1 MANHQSES
9 SEIIMHTVPF
19 RLNENAQEFQAG
31 EYIGFGLRTGVK
43 YQDKNKQDQWTNYKA
58 AIFAKSQAQIDFYR
72 ANLIKGALVVVTA
85 EKQEV
90 EIFTKQSG
98 ETVAAIKLINGNIV
112 AVKTD
117 RAPDAAQQAYAKA
130 ASPQQA
136 PAQQP
141 APQVPQ
147 VPAGFDSFDDDIPF

>member
-1 MANHQSES
+1 
-9 SEIIMHTVPF
+9 MHTVPF

-31 EYIGFGLRTGVK
+31 EYVGFGIRTGVK
-43 YQDKNKQDQWTNYKA
+43 FQDRNKQDQWTNYKA
-58 AIFAKSQAQIDFYR
+58 AIFAKSPAQVDFYR

-90 EIFTKQSG
+90 ELFTKQSG

-112 AVKTD
+112 AVKAD
-117 RAPDAAQQAYAKA
+117 RAPDAAQQAYVKA
-130 ASPQQA
+130 AAPQQQA

-141 APQVPQ
+141 APQVP
-147 VPAGFDSFDDDIPF
+147 AGFDSFEDDMPFS

>member
-1 MANHQSES
+1 
-9 SEIIMHTVPF
+9 MHTVPF

-31 EYIGFGLRTGVK
+31 EYVGFGLRTGVK
-43 YQDKNKQDQWTNYKA
+43 YQDKNKQEAWTNYKA

-130 ASPQQA
+130 AAASGVGMQSQRPQQA
-136 PAQQP
+136 
-141 APQVPQ
+141 APQH
-147 VPAGFDSFDDDIPF
+147 PAGFDSFDDDIPFMRLHYMA